1 MATITK
7 RGDAYAIR
15 VSVGYD
21 AQGRHKQVNTTY
33 KPDPFTK
40 TGRPKKESVIQ
51 KEVEAFAHDFERRV
65 RAGEVSKGGQ
75 MKLSELAT
83 KFLEAYVE
91 KELSPTSAA
100 DYRRIIM
107 SRILP
112 AFGHFKLSDINSL
125 AVQEYYNKLY
135 DSGKWSAATI
145 KKDMQVFSSM
155 LHRARLWGLVSR
167 NPLDNVLSPRD
178 KKAKPVKSF
187 TLEQADLFL
196 KALDMPYESTYQA
209 HQRVDDTGKAYAVGT
224 YTETHYVPQ
233 MIKLF
238 FYVALYG
245 GMRRGEIAAL
255 TWQDVEF
262 DEGII
267 HISKNAVKV
276 NGKIINKEP
285 KSKTAN
291 RRVAVPNEVVELLLA
306 WKEKQQDHFAFIGIP
321 WTVSGYIFTQVD
333 GSQMYPDT
341 PTKAFRR
348 IIEHYNELQT
358 DESKKLP
365 YISLHGLRHT
375 SATLLISQNIDIK
388 TVSSRLGHAQ
398 TSTTLNIYAHALEKM
413 DRDAADVLGRLIHN

>member
-7 RGDAYAIR
+7 RGDTYTVR

-33 KPDPFTK
+33 SPNPLTK

-51 KEVEAFAHDFERRV
+51 KEVEAFAHNFERRV
-65 RAGEVSKGGQ
+65 RAGEICNGGH
-75 MKLSELAT
+75 MKVSELAE
-83 KFLEAYVE
+83 KFLETYVE
-91 KELSPTSAA
+91 KELSPTTAA

-112 AFGHFKLSDINSL
+112 AFGHLQLSALTSL
-125 AVQEYYNKLY
+125 AIQDYYNGLY

-145 KKDMQVFSSM
+145 KKDIQVFSSVFR
-155 LHRARLWGLVSR
+155 RAQLWGLISS
-167 NPLDNVLSPRD
+167 NPLDNVLPPRD
-178 KKAKPVKSF
+178 KKEKPVKSF

-196 KALDMPYESTYQA
+196 RALDLPYESTYQA
-209 HQRVDDTGKAYAVGT
+209 HQRVDDTGREYAVGT
-224 YTETHYVPQ
+224 YKEIHYVPQ
-233 MIKLF
+233 MMKLF
-238 FYVALYG
+238 FYIALYG

-255 TWQDVEF
+255 TWQDVDL

-267 HISKNAVKV
+267 RITKSAVKV
-276 NGKIINKEP
+276 NSKIINKEP

-291 RRVAVPNEVVELLLA
+291 RRVAVPNEVVDLLLA
-306 WKEKQQDHFAFIGIP
+306 WREKQQGHFAVIGIP
-321 WTVSGYIFTQVD
+321 WTASGFIFTQVD

-341 PTKAFRR
+341 PTKAFKRT
-348 IIEHYNELQT
+348 IEHYNELQT
-358 DESKKLP
+358 DEVKKLP

-375 SATLLISQNIDIK
+375 SATLLISKNIDIK

-413 DRDAADVLGRLIHN
+413 DRDAADVLGNLIHN